1 MFGPISQWG
10 VTFFGSSHEG
20 GGAEL
25 VPNELART
33 PPNRWPPRMGA
44 LRIGVVRIG
53 VVKERLGMGRD
64 VVTPAAV
71 E

>member
-1 MFGPISQWG
+1 
-10 VTFFGSSHEG
+10 
-20 GGAEL
+20 
-25 VPNELART
+25 
-33 PPNRWPPRMGA
+33 MGA

-53 VVKERLGMGRD
+53 VVKERLGMGRA